1 MLVRGKLLDN
11 LVNSVTVLQSQ
22 IACYIY
28 IFSVTLFI
36 FKVLQ
41 VLHLIYVTLLLLHLS
56 FEYQLA
62 SNLT

>member
-1 MLVRGKLLDN
+1 MLVRGKLLD

-22 IACYIY
+22 IGCYIY
-28 IFSVTLFI
+28 IFSVTPFV

-41 VLHLIYVTLLLLHLS
+41 VLHLIYVTLLLLHLN

-62 SNLT
+62 SNST